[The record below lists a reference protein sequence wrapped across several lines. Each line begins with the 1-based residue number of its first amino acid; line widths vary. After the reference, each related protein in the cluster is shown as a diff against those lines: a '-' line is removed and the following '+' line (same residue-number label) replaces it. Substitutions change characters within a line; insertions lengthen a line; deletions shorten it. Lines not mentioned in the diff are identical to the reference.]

1 MFLSYLLYQFSC
13 FIWSSCLK
21 ELKSCF
27 PHKNITIEQIPTKNA
42 VFLAPSNIKFLL
54 HWSFTELKRSISRSG
69 KKAIYF
75 YWRSLFSVKIV
86 CLPQLILLT
95 TSIFIRLPLICGKST
110 WTILIHGKS
119 TWNIFNCQLK
129 KPETIGLDNIL
140 PLFGLSSFIGWIH
153 LFQGIF
159 QGILHIREGFK
170 KLSVEGGG
178 G

>member
-1 MFLSYLLYQFSC
+1 M
-13 FIWSSCLK
+13 
-21 ELKSCF
+21 
-27 PHKNITIEQIPTKNA
+27 
-42 VFLAPSNIKFLL
+42 APSNIKFLL

-86 CLPQLILLT
+86 CLCQLILLI
-95 TSIFIRLPLICGKST
+95 TSIFIRFPLICGKST

-159 QGILHIREGFK
+159 QGILNKYFAVFLCFLGYEELRINIEILQGDPTRLSQMNVLSNHFKSGFHWF
-170 KLSVEGGG
+170 LGYF
-178 G
+178 